1 MQIAL
6 YPVNVPT
13 SSASFAPINRTTSS
27 ISAPWSAA
35 TCMTAFGSS
44 AVSARTRSSTS
55 SVRAP

>member
-13 SSASFAPINRTTSS
+13 SSASFAPISRTRNS
-27 ISAPWSAA
+27 ISAPWSGETCIAA
-35 TCMTAFGSS
+35 PGNS
-44 AVSARTRSSTS
+44 AVSARTRSSTA